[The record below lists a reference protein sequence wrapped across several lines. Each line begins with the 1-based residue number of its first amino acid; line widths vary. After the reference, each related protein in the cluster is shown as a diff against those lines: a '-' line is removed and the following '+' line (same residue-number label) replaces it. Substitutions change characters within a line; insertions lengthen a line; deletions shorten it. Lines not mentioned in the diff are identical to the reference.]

1 MGQLELIKSFALTQ
15 KSANKITQ
23 KQSNPVSTTGMNLQH
38 DTFTRTCECNFHFDD
53 SKIVMFGTLPEDY
66 VNIEKIFV
74 EAEPEH
80 FSRLLKKKIP
90 ARPAHWD
97 TIQILKPSYYISHIF
112 SHEKGQGKDAV
123 KKIVEMSL
131 LDSRTNGRVTLQSD
145 IIDGKT
151 SPSGFYYK
159 LGFRFADEGKNDIMQ
174 KWLEQGGKKEC
185 SPMVTGFIFL
195 PKENIQ
201 NCLNY

>member
-53 SKIVMFGTLPEDY
+53 SKIVMFGKLPEDY

-80 FSRLLKKKIP
+80 F
-90 ARPAHWD
+90 
-97 TIQILKPSYYISHIF
+97 
-112 SHEKGQGKDAV
+112 
-123 KKIVEMSL
+123 
-131 LDSRTNGRVTLQSD
+131 
-145 IIDGKT
+145 
-151 SPSGFYYK
+151 
-159 LGFRFADEGKNDIMQ
+159 
-174 KWLEQGGKKEC
+174 
-185 SPMVTGFIFL
+185 
-195 PKENIQ
+195 
-201 NCLNY
+201 